1 MKLGQFFL
9 QLRSSGSVIQENMQ
23 NVSSTLANVD
33 AILSWFRF
41 MFLKGKWHWTES
53 NSTAR
58 L

>member
-41 MFLKGKWHWTES
+41 MFLKGK
-53 NSTAR
+53 
-58 L
+58 